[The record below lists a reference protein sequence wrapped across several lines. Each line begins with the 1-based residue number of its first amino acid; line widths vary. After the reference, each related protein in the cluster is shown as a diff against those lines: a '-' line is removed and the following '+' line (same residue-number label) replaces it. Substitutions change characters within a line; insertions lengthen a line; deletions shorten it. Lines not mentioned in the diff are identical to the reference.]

1 MSHPDESPAEDLPKA
16 PPPPSDGSGDNPTPP
31 TSSSLSRSLTTTD
44 EGKNSLPGSSDHV
57 ITIPSSGDDDNISAI
72 THPST
77 VPGYVGVPGRTSAVA
92 GGGLPGVAEGQ
103 ETDGNED
110 KSPFDFLSTKRGCW
124 LATAAV
130 ALLGILTIGLS
141 VGLTRR
147 PAGDSRGDDL
157 AAPPADGPA
166 EVPSSGVGDGQS
178 VKAPV
183 ADEPGVV
190 VTTATVDICNAAIP
204 LALPALDDEAR
215 ESFVAEYDMPAS
227 LVFPFQ
233 LFGYWDALCSDDE
246 RIRQMGGL
254 QQSLATILHERFG
267 GDVTVQNAGAF
278 RGEFAAGPVY
288 DADLMGLNPY
298 NNTVSYVTVDGGGLA
313 MMLDNA
319 VTKAAS
325 FTNTFLFGG
334 QYPYCSGVR
343 FDVDVTSIDTPV
355 TNIEVVDAATGEWTS
370 LSDRLDDEFRVQ
382 TNSFL
387 ASGGDG
393 YMVGVDVIQTDN
405 TDFVLMDGLLDYLAG
420 VDEWDISGQEMST
433 LSFENGL

>member
-1 MSHPDESPAEDLPKA
+1 MPKA
-16 PPPPSDGSGDNPTPP
+16 PPPPLDGANPTPP
-31 TSSSLSRSLTTTD
+31 TSSSCSRSRTTTD
-44 EGKNSLPGSSDHV
+44 EGKKSLPGSGDRV
-57 ITIPSSGDDDNISAI
+57 VTIPPSSGDDDISAI

-77 VPGYVGVPGRTSAVA
+77 VPGYVGVPGRTSATA
-92 GGGLPGVAEGQ
+92 EEGLPGLAEGQ
-103 ETDGNED
+103 ETDGNEDED

-130 ALLGILTIGLS
+130 LMLGILTIGLS
-141 VGLTRR
+141 MGLR
-147 PAGDSRGDDL
+147 PASGSRGDDL
-157 AAPPADGPA
+157 APPPPADWPA
-166 EVPSSGVGDGQS
+166 EKPASGGGYGQTN
-178 VKAPV
+178 KEAPV

-190 VTTATVDICNAAIP
+190 VTTATVNICNAAIP
-204 LALPALDDEAR
+204 ISLPGFDDEAP
-215 ESFVAEYDMPAS
+215 ESYGA

-233 LFGYWDALCSDDE
+233 LYGPWDALCSDDE

-254 QQSLATILHERFG
+254 QQSLATVLHERYG

-278 RGEFAAGPVY
+278 RGEIAAGPVY
-288 DADLMGLNPY
+288 DSDLMGLNPF
-298 NNTVSYVTVDGGGLA
+298 NNTVSYVSVGGGGLA
-313 MMLDNA
+313 MMLNNA
-319 VTKAAS
+319 VAKAAS
-325 FTNTFLFGG
+325 FTNSFLFGG

-343 FDVDVTSIDTPV
+343 FDVDVTSTETPV

-393 YMVGVDVIQTDN
+393 YMVGVDVVRTDN
-405 TDFVLMDGLLDYLAG
+405 TDFVLMDGVLDYLG
-420 VDEWDISGQEMST
+420 RVDEWDISGQEMST